1 MLSKGFSGGVII
13 DNPYP
18 VDQVDIIQAPLPS
31 RVVLPLQQRMGE
43 EAKPCVEIG
52 DKVLTGQ
59 IIAQTED
66 IFCVPIHASISGTVV
81 SIDQQLIPHKSGLKS
96 NCITIESDGQD
107 EWIETQGCGSDF
119 LHCDRQTMID
129 YIQQSGIV
137 GLGGAGFPSHAKLHK
152 ALDCHTLI
160 INGTECEPG
169 VMCDDALMQN
179 YPREIIR
186 GVEILLHITGAQ
198 KAIIAIED
206 DKQEAYQSLLMFN
219 HNSRIELV
227 QIPTK
232 YTSGAEKLLIKALLD
247 IEISSGGFAAE
258 KGVVCQNVS
267 STKAIY
273 DAVIEKRPLISRIV
287 TVSGNALA
295 PINVEVRLGAS
306 FDHIISLAKI
316 NNKEHDYRMGGMM
329 MGVDIESTSLP
340 ICKITNCI
348 FVNNKTIKPQPKECI
363 RCGNCNIACPVGLLP
378 QQLYWHAKSENIDK
392 CMNYN
397 LMDCIECACCNYV
410 CPSDI
415 DLVNYFSFAKALHK
429 KQTLDQHRIDIARER
444 FEFREYRLERN
455 KRERSE
461 MMAAKKKALKEKM
474 AKDKDKG
481 NTQKDKIA
489 QAMARIKKTKEDNA

>member
-1 MLSKGFSGGVII
+1 
-13 DNPYP
+13 
-18 VDQVDIIQAPLPS
+18 
-31 RVVLPLQQRMGE
+31 
-43 EAKPCVEIG
+43 
-52 DKVLTGQ
+52 
-59 IIAQTED
+59 
-66 IFCVPIHASISGTVV
+66 
-81 SIDQQLIPHKSGLKS
+81 
-96 NCITIESDGQD
+96 
-107 EWIETQGCGSDF
+107 
-119 LHCDRQTMID
+119 
-129 YIQQSGIV
+129 
-137 GLGGAGFPSHAKLHK
+137 
-152 ALDCHTLI
+152 
-160 INGTECEPG
+160 
-169 VMCDDALMQN
+169 
-179 YPREIIR
+179 
-186 GVEILLHITGAQ
+186 
-198 KAIIAIED
+198 
-206 DKQEAYQSLLMFN
+206 
-219 HNSRIELV
+219 
-227 QIPTK
+227 
-232 YTSGAEKLLIKALLD
+232 LLD
-247 IEISSGGFAAE
+247 IEISSGGFAAD

-273 DAVIEKRPLISRIV
+273 DAVIEKRPLVSRIV
-287 TVSGNALA
+287 TVSGNALV

-306 FDHIISLAKI
+306 FDDIISLAKV

-348 FVNNKTIKPQPKECI
+348 FVNNKTTKPQPKECI

-444 FEFREYRLERN
+444 FEFREHRLERN

-461 MMAAKKKALKEKM
+461 MMATKKKALKEKM
-474 AKDKDKG
+474 AKDKG